1 MQNLKNIG
9 VGFLVSFIGSIP
21 LGYLNVVGF
30 QVYEKSGLSPTML
43 YLLGV
48 IVIEFLVIYATLVFA
63 KRLAENKKLTKY
75 IEGFSIV
82 FMFVLAYVFYSSADA
97 KSDFSNTFNYTPF
110 LLGIALSCLNFIQIP
125 FWTGWNLWL
134 LNGKYIEISGSR
146 KYVFVLGTVVGTFCG
161 MLTLIL
167 TLHYFASNIDFLA
180 KYLMKIIIPL
190 VFVGF
195 GMWQGFK
202 FGKKYLGWFSSL
214 YFEYIYDKKVTS
226 EEYYYHRNFAW
237 HWLRIGTTICSSRTP
252 SVSHFPKNPSS
263 PNRKRKH
270 HLSLC

>member
-30 QVYEKSGLSPTML
+30 QVYEKAGLSPTVL

-48 IVIEFLVIYATLVFA
+48 IIIEFFVIYFTLIFA
-63 KRLAENKKLTKY
+63 KRLAANKKLTKF

-82 FMFVLAYVFYSSADA
+82 FMFILAYVFYSSAHA
-97 KSDFSNTFNYTPF
+97 KSDFSTTYNYAPF
-110 LLGIALSCLNFIQIP
+110 ALGIVLSCLNFIQIP

-134 LNGKYIEISGSR
+134 LNGNYIEISGSR
-146 KYVFVLGTVVGTFCG
+146 KYVFVLGTIIGTLCG

-167 TLHYFASNIDFLA
+167 ALHYFASNVDFLA
-180 KYLMKIIIPL
+180 KYLMQIIIPL

-195 GMWQGFK
+195 GILQGYK
-202 FGKKYLGWFSSL
+202 FWKKYF
-214 YFEYIYDKKVTS
+214 
-226 EEYYYHRNFAW
+226 
-237 HWLRIGTTICSSRTP
+237 
-252 SVSHFPKNPSS
+252 
-263 PNRKRKH
+263 
-270 HLSLC
+270 